1 MAGAGAAAAAARR
14 VTVVHGASG
23 GLGLAFARLL
33 AARGGAV
40 VATARAP
47 ERSAALEELRQA
59 HPGAVE
65 VVQYDACDAQ
75 SAAEAVAR
83 VADMHGGRVDTLIN
97 ACGLLHD
104 PVTGLAPEKA
114 LPHLTAEAMQRVYE
128 ANCVAP
134 SMAMMHFTP
143 LLQAGGAERDGTHGR
158 AMAAT
163 LTARVGSIADNKM
176 GGWYA
181 YRASKA
187 AMNQT
192 IVGAALELKR
202 AARTSKGRKRDVAV
216 VALHPGTVDTRLSSP
231 FSARVKPE
239 KLFTPERAAGDL
251 LQVLS
256 GLEQGAE
263 SGSFLAYDG
272 SPIPW

>member
-1 MAGAGAAAAAARR
+1 
-14 VTVVHGASG
+14 
-23 GLGLAFARLL
+23 
-33 AARGGAV
+33 
-40 VATARAP
+40 
-47 ERSAALEELRQA
+47 
-59 HPGAVE
+59 
-65 VVQYDACDAQ
+65 
-75 SAAEAVAR
+75 
-83 VADMHGGRVDTLIN
+83 
-97 ACGLLHD
+97 
-104 PVTGLAPEKA
+104 
-114 LPHLTAEAMQRVYE
+114 
-128 ANCVAP
+128 
-134 SMAMMHFTP
+134 MHFTP

-158 AMAAT
+158 
-163 LTARVGSIADNKM
+163 
-176 GGWYA
+176 
-181 YRASKA
+181 
-187 AMNQT
+187 
-192 IVGAALELKR
+192 ALELKR